1 MSKNDILE
9 LANENNN
16 DECYED
22 ALNSEERFVH
32 NYIQDHKSEFSAEAL
47 AVLDKAT
54 QLVKD
59 SFKYRQL
66 FDESHPEYQINNW
79 DCGFYQIKA
88 LLKEFMPN
96 ELKEFRQLY
105 KQLADKMRPMIYEL
119 GFLRK

>member
-1 MSKNDILE
+1 M
-9 LANENNN
+9 
-16 DECYED
+16 Y
-22 ALNSEERFVH
+22 

-79 DCGFYQIKA
+79 DCGWYQLKA

-96 ELKEFRQLY
+96 ELKEFRALY